1 MNNFC
6 VYKHTT
12 PSQKIY
18 IGITSQKPKDRWD
31 SGHGYRGQKHFYNA
45 IKKYGWKNI
54 KHEILFTGLDEEE
67 AYSREIELISFY
79 KSNNPK
85 YGYNKSS
92 GEEKSG
98 YGTKLTEEQRKKISE
113 RLTGRKMK
121 KETKEK
127 ISNANKGK
135 NNGMYGK
142 THNDKIKKYIS
153 ECSSKKVIC
162 YDKNNN
168 YIKTYNSIKEATL
181 ELTNKI
187 NQSSISAVCKG
198 KRATAYGY
206 IWKYAEKQKS

>member
-1 MNNFC
+1 MKTFC

-18 IGITSQKPKDRWD
+18 IGITSRRPKDRWD
-31 SGHGYRGQKHFYNA
+31 SGHGYRTQKHFFNA
-45 IKKYGWKNI
+45 IKKYGWNNI
-54 KHEILFTGLDEEE
+54 KHEVLYTNLTEKE
-67 AYSREIELISFY
+67 AYSKEIELIAFY
-79 KSNNPK
+79 KSNISK

-92 GEEKSG
+92 GGEKSN
-98 YGTKLTEEQRKKISE
+98 YGTKMTKEQ
-113 RLTGRKMK
+113 
-121 KETKEK
+121 KEK
-127 ISNANKGK
+127 ISRANKGRK
-135 NNGMYGK
+135 AEKETREKISKANKGNNNGMYGK
-142 THNDKIKKYIS
+142 KHNKKIKEYIS
-153 ECSSKKVIC
+153 KCSSKKVSC

-206 IWKYAEKQKS
+206 IWKYSE